1 MCAFARTP
9 NLGTYPGNSQRAI
22 ISLPGDTRWD
32 DKIVKKGA
40 CSMIKEEDLRDAL
53 NAVASDM
60 VDLESN
66 PRTWLSWMVY
76 LLARLEEKSTI
87 TASDKEAFFEML
99 SSPGG

>member
-1 MCAFARTP
+1 
-9 NLGTYPGNSQRAI
+9 
-22 ISLPGDTRWD
+22 
-32 DKIVKKGA
+32 
-40 CSMIKEEDLRDAL
+40 MIKEEDIRDAL
-53 NAVASDM
+53 DHLTSDM

-99 SSPGG
+99 SALEDEIRNRMRTGGWN